1 MGIFGNCV
9 VLAPPGADGIA
20 GASPAGAGIG
30 GSTFVAEAFGAFCAS
45 SAAVSFKESA
55 MGIRAVPDSL
65 LIHSTDVNFA
75 VSSAWSLA
83 RTSARWAPRLASTLN
98 SGRVEPMATFEITK
112 IPTTLAT
119 PKKSWLIEGI
129 PLEN

>member
-1 MGIFGNCV
+1 M
-9 VLAPPGADGIA
+9 
-20 GASPAGAGIG
+20 
-30 GSTFVAEAFGAFCAS
+30 AEAFGAFCAS

-65 LIHSTDVNFA
+65 LIHSTEVNFA

-83 RTSARWAPRLASTLN
+83 RTSARCAPRLASTLS